1 MPGEGGAAGR
11 GGGAIGA
18 TAGFAATGAG
28 AAGFGA
34 ATGFG
39 ATMGFAATAGL
50 RAGALRA
57 AGFRA
62 VVLRAEVF
70 FAVVLRAVA
79 RFAAVLRAGAFF
91 LAAPVLRAVLRTA
104 RAVLR
109 AVFFTAR
116 TVFLAAL
123 RGLAFL
129 VVLRFFPLVL
139 VAMASA
145 PICSVTALDRPNGSA
160 VARLSFTGPGLPSHV
175 ASQLFFSLYDDRHAK
190 VAIWGG
196 PEREHRQ
203 RSLRARSRT
212 QVSACRMSSI
222 AMRWRKSGSTNRA
235 LTRPSV
241 PITSVAGMG
250 NSQPP

>member
-34 ATGFG
+34 A
-39 ATMGFAATAGL
+39 MGLAATAGL

-62 VVLRAEVF
+62 GALRAEVF
-70 FAVVLRAVA
+70 FAV
-79 RFAAVLRAGAFF
+79 VLRAGAFF

-104 RAVLR
+104 RAVARPVLR
-109 AVFFTAR
+109 AVRAAFL
-116 TVFLAAL
+116 TVL

-129 VVLRFFPLVL
+129 VVLRFFPLVF

-145 PICSVTALDRPNGSA
+145 PICSVTALDRSNGPPLHDS
-160 VARLSFTGPGLPSHV
+160 RFTGPGLPSHQ
-175 ASQLFFSLYDDRHAK
+175 ASQSFFSLYDDRQRKWQFGVTFA
-190 VAIWGG
+190 
-196 PEREHRQ
+196 REHQQQALSSSVTNSREGAQNVLDCHAMAKIGVDEPGFDTAIRADHQ
-203 RSLRARSRT
+203 RRGWAPSTRHDLEIVQDRCRIGGRS
-212 QVSACRMSSI
+212 A
-222 AMRWRKSGSTNRA
+222 
-235 LTRPSV
+235 
-241 PITSVAGMG
+241 
-250 NSQPP
+250 

>member
-34 ATGFG
+34 A
-39 ATMGFAATAGL
+39 MGLAATGGL

-62 VVLRAEVF
+62 GALRAEVF
-70 FAVVLRAVA
+70 FAVVLRA
-79 RFAAVLRAGAFF
+79 GALF

-104 RAVLR
+104 RAVARPVLR
-109 AVFFTAR
+109 AVRAAFL
-116 TVFLAAL
+116 TVL

-129 VVLRFFPLVL
+129 VVLRFFPLVF

-145 PICSVTALDRPNGSA
+145 PICFVTDLDRSNGPSLNDS
-160 VARLSFTGPGLPSHV
+160 RFTGPGLPSHQ
-175 ASQLFFSLYDDRHAK
+175 ASQLFFSLYDDRQRK
-190 VAIWGG
+190 WQFGV
-196 PEREHRQ
+196 PSTREHHQ
-203 RSLRARSRT
+203 RSLSRPSQTQARAR
-212 QVSACRMSSI
+212 RMSSI
-222 AMRWRKSGSTNRA
+222 PMRWRKSGSTNRA

-241 PITSVAGMG
+241 PITSVARMG
-250 NSQPP
+250 TIHPP

>member
-18 TAGFAATGAG
+18 TAGLAATGAG

-34 ATGFG
+34 AGFG
-39 ATMGFAATAGL
+39 AAMGLAATAGL

-62 VVLRAEVF
+62 GALRAEVF

-104 RAVLR
+104 RAVARPVLR
-109 AVFFTAR
+109 AVRAAFL
-116 TVFLAAL
+116 TVL

-129 VVLRFFPLVL
+129 VVLRFFPLVF

-145 PICSVTALDRPNGSA
+145 PICSVTALDRSNGPSLHDS
-160 VARLSFTGPGLPSHV
+160 RFTGPGLPSHQ
-175 ASQLFFSLYDDRHAK
+175 ASQLFFSLYDDR
-190 VAIWGG
+190 
-196 PEREHRQ
+196 Q
-203 RSLRARSRT
+203 RKWQFGCPSRANINNEAFPRPSQTQARAR
-212 QVSACRMSSI
+212 RMSSI

-250 NSQPP
+250 NIHPP